1 MTLTPPFAFILLAA
15 TTLPAHAAGTL
26 PWIELHGHRI
36 DVEIADND
44 ASRDQG
50 LMFRTALAPGHGMLF
65 IFDDSEV
72 QTFWMKN
79 TLIPLDMLFFDA
91 DRKLVSIQHRVPP
104 CHADPCPV
112 YPSTGPAMY
121 VLELAAGTS
130 RRIGVRGGSVLDIQ
144 GSYGKVR

>member
-91 DRKLVSIQHRVPP
+91 DRKLVNIQRRVPP
-104 CHADPCPV
+104 CHADPCPL

-121 VLELAAGTS
+121 VLELA
-130 RRIGVRGGSVLDIQ
+130 GGEADRLGIQ
-144 GSYGKVR
+144 PRDAFTLHGR

>member
-1 MTLTPPFAFILLAA
+1 MNLARPFALAVLAA
-15 TTLPAHAAGTL
+15 TALPVHAAGSL

-44 ASRDQG
+44 ASRAQG
-50 LMFRTALAPGHGMLF
+50 LMYRTALAPDHGMLF
-65 IFDDSEV
+65 IFDDSAV
-72 QTFWMKN
+72 RTFWMKN

-121 VLELAAGTS
+121 VLELA
-130 RRIGVRGGSVLDIQ
+130 GGEAERLGIQ
-144 GSYGKVR
+144 PRDGFTLHGR